1 MPSVFEVL
9 PKMNR
14 NIKINPFDNCPALDG
29 YHCQTNSLAKIFH
42 YYNHPLSEDMIL
54 GLGAGMGFIYWKMN
68 IESTPYVFIGGRG
81 NNKDFFYDLG
91 KRTGVKIN
99 VVTTGSTKKAEIS
112 LLEIM
117 EKKKPVMVF
126 GDMGFLPWFT
136 LPQGYHFGGHTFII
150 CGYDGK
156 DTLLASDMDQTACGL
171 KKGYYFPITREQL
184 SNARGSK
191 FKPFPPKNAYLEFHF
206 SEYHPPTKED
216 IYSSINQTVQSQ
228 LNPPIKNLGIK
239 GIRHTAKEIIK
250 WPDMFNEYDL
260 RMNLFSLYIY
270 IEIGGT
276 GGGCFRY
283 MYSRFLKEA
292 ADIIKNHKFIG
303 PSEKIHK
310 SGEMF
315 TDIGLMFKEAETAK
329 DISDR
334 IKKASTL
341 FQKIADIE
349 ENAYTDLSRHLT
361 A

>member
-1 MPSVFEVL
+1 
-9 PKMNR
+9 
-14 NIKINPFDNCPALDG
+14 
-29 YHCQTNSLAKIFH
+29 
-42 YYNHPLSEDMIL
+42 
-54 GLGAGMGFIYWKMN
+54 
-68 IESTPYVFIGGRG
+68 
-81 NNKDFFYDLG
+81 
-91 KRTGVKIN
+91 
-99 VVTTGSTKKAEIS
+99 
-112 LLEIM
+112 
-117 EKKKPVMVF
+117 
-126 GDMGFLPWFT
+126 
-136 LPQGYHFGGHTFII
+136 
-150 CGYDGK
+150 
-156 DTLLASDMDQTACGL
+156 MDQTAGGL
-171 KKGYYFPITREQL
+171 KKGYYYPITLERL
-184 SNARGSK
+184 SKARGSK
-191 FKPFPPKNAYLEFHF
+191 FKPFPPKNAYLAFDF
-206 SEYHPPTKED
+206 NKYHPPTKED
-216 IYSSINQTVQSQ
+216 ICSSIKQTVESQ
-228 LNPPIKNLGIK
+228 LNPPIKNLGVK
-239 GIRHTAKEIIK
+239 GIKHTAKEIMK

-329 DISDR
+329 DIGDR

-349 ENAYTDLSRHLT
+349 ENAYLELSRNIP